1 MKVLTPKGIE
11 DFLYKEGI
19 IDQEQLSR
27 VKLEAI
33 NSEKPIETIL
43 LESNLVTPLQLVK
56 TQAEMMGIPF
66 QDVSSIAVGAEIL
79 NYIPEQIAR
88 RYNLIPFSLENS
100 ELSVAMVD
108 PLDSQVIQFIEQ
120 KTGLKIKPFM
130 SDVDSILHA
139 INEQYAHNISSD
151 VNAALNEAGVAQQ
164 PSKVQEEAERKK
176 ADQVI
181 REAPVAK
188 IVSTILE
195 YGIKARA
202 SDVHIEPL
210 EDKTRIRY
218 RIDGILQEKLVLPRK
233 VHEAVVSRVKILSDM
248 KIDERRIP
256 QDGRFNF
263 KLETDEVDLRVS
275 TLPTVHGEKIVMR
288 LLKKTGGVPSLND
301 LGLRGATLK
310 NLETQ
315 ALRPHGIIL
324 VTGPTGS
331 GKTTTLYSLLTK
343 TNSPKINIVTLE
355 DPVEYQMA
363 GINQVQVNPQAGLTF
378 ASGLRAF
385 LRQDPNVIMVG
396 EIRDGETANLAIQA
410 ALTGHLVFSTIHT
423 NSAAGA
429 LPRLLDMGGEPFLIA
444 SSVNA
449 IEAQRV
455 LRRICPNC
463 KTEFSPPPEVIEDL
477 KAVLETLYDA
487 AVERGAAQVVE
498 SESPTELQATTKAT
512 STKEVKLYK
521 GAGCAECSNTG
532 YKGRVGIYEVL
543 VITEKIGKLILEHS
557 PASAIENL
565 AKADGMITM
574 KQDGYLKAMEGLT
587 TLEEVLRVAQE

>member
-33 NSEKPIETIL
+33 NTEKPIETIL
-43 LESNLVTPLQLVK
+43 LESNLVSPIQLVK
-56 TQAEMMGIPF
+56 TQAEMIGIPF
-66 QDVSSIAVGAEIL
+66 IDISTVAVGAEIL
-79 NYIPEQIAR
+79 NYVPEQIAR
-88 RYNLIPFSLENS
+88 RYNLIPFRLENS

-130 SDVDSILHA
+130 SELDSITHA

-151 VNAALNEAGVAQQ
+151 VNAALNEAGVVQQ
-164 PSKVQEEAERKK
+164 PTKVQDDAERKK

-202 SDVHIEPL
+202 SDVHVEPL
-210 EDKTRIRY
+210 EDKTRVRY

-263 KLETDEVDLRVS
+263 KLESEEVDLRVS

-363 GINQVQVNPQAGLTF
+363 GVNQVQVNPQAGLTF

-455 LRRICPNC
+455 LRRICPTC
-463 KTEFSPPPEVIEDL
+463 KTEFAPPPEVEADL
-477 KAVLETLYDA
+477 KGVLDTLYDA
-487 AVERGAAQVVE
+487 ALERGAADVVE
-498 SESPTELQATTKAT
+498 SETPVALQSPTKKTSSKEL
-512 STKEVKLYK
+512 KLYK

-532 YKGRVGIYEVL
+532 YKGRIGIYETL
-543 VITEKIGKLILEHS
+543 VVTEKIGKLILEHQ
-557 PASAIENL
+557 PASSIENM